1 MNLQRRYLSLEIYR
15 ALQRAVSRLSSE
27 AKERIGRFVLSQ
39 CRDGAA
45 FINRAGQPDL
55 YYSFFGWTL
64 CSVLDI
70 HSDAK
75 AREAYLNQINREEL
89 DDFHKLIYDEAYEM
103 HRLLKVGI
111 LRYSMRWIA
120 RGMPDAL
127 PAFFEAY
134 VQRSP
139 QSQSVNILAA
149 NLIRNGLDNGFNQH
163 AVEADL
169 GRLYRM
175 QDDSGGWRQNE
186 GISIPDMLSTSVAL
200 FALAQ
205 YGKQPCYVSS
215 YFVDAH
221 WQEDGSF
228 APNLYD
234 RQSDVEY
241 VFYGL
246 LALGA

>member
-1 MNLQRRYLSLEIYR
+1 MNLQRRYLTLEIYR
-15 ALQRAVSRLSSE
+15 ALQRAVRRLSTE
-27 AKERIGRFVLSQ
+27 AKERIERYVLSQ
-39 CRDGAA
+39 CPGGAA
-45 FINRAGQPDL
+45 FINRAGKPDL

-64 CSVLDI
+64 CSVLGLRTD
-70 HSDAK
+70 SK
-75 AREAYLNQINREEL
+75 EREAYLKFIDRESL
-89 DDFHKLIYDEAYEM
+89 DAFQQMVYDEAREV
-103 HRLLKVGI
+103 HRLLKVGK
-111 LRYSMRWIA
+111 LRAAMHWIA
-120 RGMPDAL
+120 RGMPDVL
-127 PAFFEAY
+127 PTFFEEY
-134 VQRSP
+134 VRRSP
-139 QSQSVNILAA
+139 DSQSVNILAA
-149 NLIRNGLDNGFNQH
+149 NLIRQGLDNGFDPH

-205 YGKQPCYVSS
+205 YGKQPCYASS

-234 RQSDVEY
+234 KQSDVEY